1 MSEQNKTVNKHNTLE
16 EIGPVEVGNI
26 NKINYIN
33 KNNNNNKIVNYHF
46 SSEKETS
53 SQSST
58 TSFENTSLPSNDF
71 VLGQES
77 LDSKE
82 KRSVVGEDDKP
93 EKRDYDADVANMKFE
108 RDMDVSYA
116 KLSVWR
122 KPKEI
127 LIAIAYRNAELYG
140 NKLQYVQYSLTPS
153 VNNFLHNLNNIW
165 GPGTRKRELY
175 HTIATGM
182 KAGYIE
188 QAGKGRPKVV
198 GSTGSSR
205 RAPLYANSVCMMYP
219 AKDKLQQINIWHNGV
234 KLKFVLDQ
242 HDFLDA
248 PKPGKPIATKEYR
261 RSETYGF

>member
-1 MSEQNKTVNKHNTLE
+1 
-16 EIGPVEVGNI
+16 
-26 NKINYIN
+26 
-33 KNNNNNKIVNYHF
+33 
-46 SSEKETS
+46 
-53 SQSST
+53 
-58 TSFENTSLPSNDF
+58 LPSNDF

-93 EKRDYDADVANMKFE
+93 EKRDYDADVAAMPLE
-108 RDMDVSYA
+108 QDMDVSYA
-116 KLSVWR
+116 KLSLWQ

-127 LIAIAYRNAELYG
+127 LVAIAYRNAKLYD

-153 VNNFLHNLNNIW
+153 SDNFLHNLNNIW
-165 GPGTRKRELY
+165 GPGTRKREPY

-182 KAGYIE
+182 KAGFIE
-188 QAGKGRPKVV
+188 QAGKGRPKVTNQTR
-198 GSTGSSR
+198 GTR

-219 AKDKLQQINIWHNGV
+219 QENKLRKINIWHNGV

-242 HDFLDA
+242 HDFVD
-248 PKPGKPIATKEYR
+248 PPQPGKPVATKEYR